1 MKKSLGSPKRK
12 ESSGSARDRMSLKGG
27 HGPKVPRNERSAEV
41 VRAASALIAEKGMEG
56 LRTREV
62 AERVGINSATLH
74 YYFPTKEALIQG
86 VVEDLMEQLSANR
99 APPANPHSALDLL
112 RAEFA
117 DVRLRLKDSPD
128 QLVVLTEL
136 AMRAWRDPLIARM
149 LRYLDDG
156 WRGHLISIFEAGI
169 AEGVFRPD
177 LDAAATAS
185 ALMTQLRGL
194 GYQGKLTAIKMDALV
209 SHIGRQTEY
218 WVLKDPDNFDARKA

>member
-1 MKKSLGSPKRK
+1 MKKSLGSPKK
-12 ESSGSARDRMSLKGG
+12 ESSSPSRDGMSLKGG
-27 HGPKVPRNERSAEV
+27 HGPKAPRNERSAEV
-41 VRAASALIAEKGMEG
+41 IRAASALIAQKGMEG

-99 APPANPHSALDLL
+99 APPANPNAALELL

-136 AMRAWRDPLIARM
+136 AMRAWRDPVIARM

-177 LDAAATAS
+177 LDASATAT
-185 ALMTQLRGL
+185 ALMAQ
-194 GYQGKLTAIKMDALV
+194 
-209 SHIGRQTEY
+209 
-218 WVLKDPDNFDARKA
+218 